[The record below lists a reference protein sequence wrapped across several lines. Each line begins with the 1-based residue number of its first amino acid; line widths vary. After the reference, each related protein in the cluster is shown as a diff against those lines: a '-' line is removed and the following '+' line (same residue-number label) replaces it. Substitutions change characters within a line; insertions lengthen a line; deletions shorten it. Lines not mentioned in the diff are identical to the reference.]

1 MNKRRIS
8 QIWIYPIKSLAGI
21 RLKKAVVQ
29 QKGLQYDR
37 RWMLV
42 DKEGRFLTQ
51 REHAEMALFKV
62 TIEND
67 FLIVTKQSQSI
78 RLNLSSEPIGHF
90 IKVKIWDDEVEAA
103 EVAPEY
109 SMWFSEHL
117 CIECKLVFF
126 PENKQRNVDP
136 DFAIMNEQVSLAD
149 AYPFLIIGQAS
160 LDALNKKLEH
170 TVSMKR
176 FRPNFVFTEGL
187 LAHEEDTWKNFKIGS
202 VAFEGMKP
210 CARCVLTT
218 VDPETGE
225 KGVEPLKTISTYRKQ
240 NGKVYFGENLLARM
254 EGEVHEG
261 DAIEILDFKNARI

>member
-8 QIWIYPIKSLAGI
+8 QVWIYPIKSLAGI
-21 RLKKAVVQ
+21 RLQKAVVK

-51 REHAEMALFKV
+51 REHAEMALFNV
-62 TIEND
+62 IIEND
-67 FLIVTKQSQSI
+67 YLVVSKQSQSI
-78 RLNLSSEPIGHF
+78 RWNLNGDASGNF
-90 IKVKIWDDEVEAA
+90 AKVQIWDDEVEAA

-109 SMWFSEHL
+109 SKWFSEHL
-117 CIECKLVFF
+117 GIECKLVFF
-126 PENKQRNVDP
+126 PEGNRRNVDP
-136 DFAIMNEQVSLAD
+136 DYAVMNEQVSLAD

-160 LDALNKKLEH
+160 LDALNEKLDRP
-170 TVSMKR
+170 VSIKR

-187 LAHEEDTWKNFKIGS
+187 LPHEEDTWKNFRIGS
-202 VAFEGMKP
+202 VSFEGVKP

-218 VDPETGE
+218 VDPDTGE

-240 NGKVYFGENLLARM
+240 NGKVYFGENLIARM
-254 EGEVHEG
+254 EGEVNEG
-261 DAIEILDFKNARI
+261 DVIEILDFKNARI